1 MMRTLSLL
9 LVLAFRAIDSLGA
22 EPDICQSPV
31 TTDIVACARGKLER
45 SRATMELQLK
55 EIRRIGAE
63 RKSDMAALDAAQ
75 TAWQR
80 FVEVDCKAV
89 YEHWIDGTIS
99 GPMAVGCEL
108 GHVDAR
114 NCELWWT
121 YLEHEITTL
130 TAPPCPQPRPSS

>member
-1 MMRTLSLL
+1 M
-9 LVLAFRAIDSLGA
+9 LVLAFRVGDSRGV

-31 TTDIVACARGKLER
+31 TTDIVACAKGKLER
-45 SRATMELQLK
+45 SKATMELQLK
-55 EIRRIGAE
+55 EIHRLLAE
-63 RKSDMAALDAAQ
+63 RKSDMAALTAAQ
-75 TAWQR
+75 TAWQG

-89 YEHWIDGTIS
+89 YEHWIDGTIR

-130 TAPPCPQPRPSS
+130 TAPPCPGPRPSS